1 MIRVLVLEDTLH
13 PIVIKLDGYR
23 IKLTADSADELADK
37 LCEAIKENDIRT
49 WNNTV
54 EYAKSKE

>member
-1 MIRVLVLEDTLH
+1 MIKVLNLDDTQF
-13 PIVIKLDGYR
+13 PIVIKINDNR
-23 IKLTADSADELADK
+23 IKLTADAADELADK
-37 LCEAIKENDIRT
+37 LCEAIKENDTRT